1 MKWVVDT
8 CVIIDILTGD
18 AEFARPS
25 ALACDAKRESGLT
38 IAPITYIELAPS
50 FNGNASE
57 QDKFLQRLGVVCEFN
72 GDKDSVLAAHR
83 AWYSHILRKRAGAVL
98 KRPIA
103 DVVIG
108 ALAMRSAG
116 LITRNEDD
124 FRALYPDLTI
134 FNPAKE

>member
-1 MKWVVDT
+1 MKWVVDVR
-8 CVIIDILTGD
+8 C
-18 AEFARPS
+18 
-25 ALACDAKRESGLT
+25 
-38 IAPITYIELAPS
+38 
-50 FNGNASE
+50 
-57 QDKFLQRLGVVCEFN
+57 
-72 GDKDSVLAAHR
+72 
-83 AWYSHILRKRAGAVL
+83 KRAGAVP

-134 FNPAKE
+134 FNPAKQ